1 MAQQKEPIKK
11 PKQKPD
17 TKPDWGG
24 KCEVCGASPIVPATL
39 IWQRAPRPQSS
50 RIWKPPSRLYTKSA
64 ITWSISY
71 QMIGIRLCKQAFR
84 ELSETGKVENSKG
97 ATQMKQFFS
106 AVLLGAAMLASSFA
120 GAQVVTSTQG
130 FSVSA
135 PVALTSKG
143 TTNGVSDYGLSYT
156 MTTYRGDL
164 PNGDSFA
171 VGVSVYN
178 LLRWTLRPSR
188 MPSTRSRPATKFS
201 EARTPWSRDARQWQ

>member
-1 MAQQKEPIKK
+1 
-11 PKQKPD
+11 
-17 TKPDWGG
+17 
-24 KCEVCGASPIVPATL
+24 
-39 IWQRAPRPQSS
+39 
-50 RIWKPPSRLYTKSA
+50 
-64 ITWSISY
+64 
-71 QMIGIRLCKQAFR
+71 
-84 ELSETGKVENSKG
+84 
-97 ATQMKQFFS
+97 MKQFFS

-178 LLRWTLRPSR
+178 ATLDASTLQNAINKVTAGHQVLGSQNTVVSGRAAMAVVISIDSRTRLGYMVTIRGNTMYQFAFSTDPSVPYAPGES
-188 MPSTRSRPATKFS
+188 PSAFFNSATLN
-201 EARTPWSRDARQWQ
+201 